1 MEKILDKDVKPKQQE
16 LIMMLKAMIDN
27 QERYL

>member
-1 MEKILDKDVKPKQQE
+1 MEKILDKDVKTKQQQ
-16 LIMMLKAMIDN
+16 LIMMFKAKIDD